1 LSAAT
6 WLAIR
11 LIGRARPLGIDSL
24 TDGSV
29 ALSWKKGDPRRSAGF
44 PGTDNLTRGGFIGT
58 LLSPRRDLRVSGMSK
73 VDEFRRHAALC
84 QRMADESIRVSDKI
98 QWLSLAQDWL
108 ALVRASESGY
118 IDVAPLTGQQESTSS
133 HLTEA

>member
-1 LSAAT
+1 
-6 WLAIR
+6 
-11 LIGRARPLGIDSL
+11 
-24 TDGSV
+24 
-29 ALSWKKGDPRRSAGF
+29 
-44 PGTDNLTRGGFIGT
+44 
-58 LLSPRRDLRVSGMSK
+58 MSK

-84 QRMADESIRVSDKI
+84 QRMADESIRASDKI

-118 IDVAPLTGQQESTSS
+118 IDVALLTDQQESTSS

>member
-1 LSAAT
+1 
-6 WLAIR
+6 
-11 LIGRARPLGIDSL
+11 
-24 TDGSV
+24 
-29 ALSWKKGDPRRSAGF
+29 
-44 PGTDNLTRGGFIGT
+44 
-58 LLSPRRDLRVSGMSK
+58 MSK

-98 QWLSLAQDWL
+98 EWLSLAQDWL

-133 HLTEA
+133 HLTETPIP

>member
-1 LSAAT
+1 L
-6 WLAIR
+6 
-11 LIGRARPLGIDSL
+11 P
-24 TDGSV
+24 TDGSI
-29 ALSWKKGDPRRSAGF
+29 ALSWKKRDPRRSAGF
-44 PGTDNLTRGGFIGT
+44 PATDNLTRGGFIGT
-58 LLSPRRDLRVSGMSK
+58 LLSPSQGSAGFSMSK

-98 QWLSLAQDWL
+98 EWLSLAQDWL

-133 HLTEA
+133 HLTETPIP